1 MSRSEAKPGVGRS
14 EGGEAREPVELV
26 AWRQFCR
33 RIEAL
38 GESVLRPPYPGR
50 PGDGPEA
57 IAHLAEQ
64 VACWLAYATG
74 SFDTT
79 APFFHRSNDLVSQ
92 WGGPNQDNVYLHAR
106 IDPKRRYR
114 IRGRMHACEDF
125 VITLRVDFMH
135 MPEWGTLATIHA
147 ADRGLGP
154 GDDFEILLGGDGSD
168 PAWLPIPERVTTV
181 SLREYYLDWR
191 PSEPA
196 VFTIE
201 CLDDVA
207 APPRIDGEGV
217 AARLSTA
224 LAQTER
230 SVVFWNDYLNEHR
243 AKGVDNAFAPPMALK
258 KGLGAARYAFLF
270 YALADDEALVVE
282 SDVPDARYW
291 NLQLATMGW
300 YEQPDPVH
308 RISSINQHQAHV
320 DADGRVRF
328 VVSRAD
334 PGCPNW
340 LDTAGHPEGLLT
352 LRWFWPNSDPT
363 PTTRVVPLASVAG
376 ALPKDTPRIDAA
388 ARRAEIRRRI
398 EHLAWRFRS

>member
-1 MSRSEAKPGVGRS
+1 MSRSDGAAP
-14 EGGEAREPVELV
+14 ELLD
-26 AWRQFCR
+26 AWRSFCR
-33 RIEAL
+33 RIESL
-38 GESVLRPPYPGR
+38 GEAVLRPPYPSG
-50 PGDGPEA
+50 PGDGAEA
-57 IAHLAEQ
+57 IAHLGEQ

-92 WGGPNQDNVYLHAR
+92 WGGPNQDNLYLHAR

-114 IRGRMHACEDF
+114 IRGKMHACEEF

-135 MPEWGTLATIHA
+135 MPEWGTLATITA
-147 ADRGLGP
+147 SERGIGP

-168 PAWLPIPERVTTV
+168 PAFFPIPERVTTC
-181 SLREYYLDWR
+181 SLRQYYLDWQ
-191 PSEPA
+191 PQEPA

-201 CLDDVA
+201 CLDDVP
-207 APPRIDGEGV
+207 APPRLAPADV
-217 AARLSTA
+217 VARLETA

-230 SVVFWNDYLNEHR
+230 SVSYWNQYLNEHR

-270 YALADDEALVVE
+270 YALGPDEALLIE
-282 SDVPDARYW
+282 TDVPDARYW

-308 RISSINQHQAHV
+308 RISSINQHQARI
-320 DADGRVRF
+320 DADGRARF
-328 VVSRAD
+328 VVAARD

-340 LDTAGHPEGLLT
+340 LDTADHPEGLLT
-352 LRWFWPNSDPT
+352 FRWFWPKTDPS
-363 PTTRVVPLASVAG
+363 PTTKVVALAEVARH
-376 ALPKDTPRIDAA
+376 LPADTPPIDAA
-388 ARRAEIRRRI
+388 QRRAEIRARMR
-398 EHLAWRFRS
+398 HLAWRFRA